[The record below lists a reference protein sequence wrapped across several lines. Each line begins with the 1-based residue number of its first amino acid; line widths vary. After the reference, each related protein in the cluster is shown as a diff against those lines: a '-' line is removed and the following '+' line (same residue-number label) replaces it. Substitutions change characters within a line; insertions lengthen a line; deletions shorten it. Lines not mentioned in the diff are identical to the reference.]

1 MKEKRGH
8 IKRIAANRRAR
19 FDYEI
24 LESFE
29 AGLVL
34 RGTEIKSLRQGKA
47 SIAESYAKFQ
57 GGELFIIGMDIPPYV
72 AGNRF
77 NHEATRPR
85 KLLLHQSELKK
96 LARAV
101 TQEGLTIIPLELY
114 LKDQYAKLSIALG
127 RGKKL
132 YDKRESEKERTEERK
147 MRDWR

>member
-8 IKRIAANRRAR
+8 TKRIAANRRAR

>member
-8 IKRIAANRRAR
+8 TKRIAANRRAR

-57 GGELFIIGMDIPPYV
+57 GSELFIIGMDIPPYV

-132 YDKRESEKERTEERK
+132 YDKRESEKKRTEERK